1 MGEGG
6 IFIIVGINLLYL
18 FDGLVALGI
27 SGDEDAPCK
36 TTALGNEEYA
46 SIIART
52 QLLHRLVDLQQ
63 VLMGECLINR
73 DIIVA
78 P

>member
-46 SIIART
+46 SIIASLLQASD
-52 QLLHRLVDLQQ
+52 QLPY
-63 VLMGECLINR
+63 CL
-73 DIIVA
+73 
-78 P
+78 